1 MLKILQKKNKNQTP
15 YKIILSI
22 LLFLTIILFLLIS
35 SKKDS
40 MYLPFMFVG
49 NDYTY
54 GSVFVGIP
62 LFEEEKLMTFDECK
76 NFIKDYAVDM
86 FNFEQE
92 EYNRVKSEGKI
103 KDLTNFKPIPVD
115 YQIGR
120 NYFCWP
126 SDATSEEQSFFREH
140 GYISPKTKNK
150 IFPLGNRKRFKD
162 AKINI
167 EL

>member
-1 MLKILQKKNKNQTP
+1 MLQKKDNNQTS

-22 LLFLTIILFLLIS
+22 LIFLIIILSLLIS

-49 NDYTY
+49 EDYTY
-54 GSVFVGIP
+54 GSVLVGVP
-62 LFEEEKLMTFDECK
+62 LYEEERLMTFDECEK
-76 NFIKDYAVDM
+76 FIKDYAVNM
-86 FNFEQE
+86 FDFEKD
-92 EYNRVKSEGKI
+92 EYERIKSEGKI
-103 KDLTNFKPIPVD
+103 KDLKNFKPYHVD

-126 SDATSEEQSFFREH
+126 SDATSEEQSFFRKY
-140 GYISPKTKNK
+140 GYISPKTKDK
-150 IFPLGNRKRFKD
+150 IFPLGNRKRIKD
-162 AKINI
+162 AKVNI